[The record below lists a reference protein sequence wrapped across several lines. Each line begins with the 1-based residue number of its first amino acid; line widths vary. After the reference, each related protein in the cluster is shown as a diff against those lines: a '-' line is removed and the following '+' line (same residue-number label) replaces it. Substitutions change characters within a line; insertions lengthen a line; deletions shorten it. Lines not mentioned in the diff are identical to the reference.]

1 MSEPLRA
8 GEPCLL
14 VDGRGRHYLLHL
26 RDDGTFQ
33 FHGGTLAH
41 AEIIGSAEGSAL
53 YASAGQRLVALRP
66 RLADYVLAMRR
77 GPQVVYPK
85 DYGAIVVW
93 ADLAPGQTVLEAGTG
108 SGALTLAVL
117 RAVGPTGRVVSVERR
132 EDHAAHARKT
142 VQRALGAVPENLDL
156 RVGDVED
163 AVAEVA
169 PDRLVLDVPE
179 PWHLVEAAGEHV
191 VAGGVFCAY
200 VPTVPQ
206 IQQLRDALR
215 QARRFIEISTFEVW
229 HREWAVEG
237 RSVRP
242 EHQMVGHTGFITV
255 ARRVQRLADD
265 QAGR

>member
-1 MSEPLRA
+1 MSTPFRA

-14 VDGRGRHYLLHL
+14 VDGKGRHYLLHL
-26 RDDGTFQ
+26 QEDRSFQ
-33 FHGGTLAH
+33 FHGGNLAH
-41 AEIIGSAEGSAL
+41 TEVIGVEEGTAL

-85 DYGAIVVW
+85 DYGAIIVW
-93 ADLAPGQTVLEAGTG
+93 ADIAPGQVVLEAGTG
-108 SGALTLAVL
+108 SGALTLALL
-117 RAVGPTGRVVSVERR
+117 RAVGGGGRVVSVERR
-132 EDHAAHARKT
+132 EDHATHARRT
-142 VQRALGAVPENLDL
+142 VERALGAVPPNLEL
-156 RVGDVED
+156 RVGEVEEEI
-163 AVAEVA
+163 AGVG

-179 PWHLVEAAGEHV
+179 PWHSVEAAGEHLI
-191 VAGGVFCAY
+191 AGGVFCAY

-215 QARRFIEISTFEVW
+215 TSRRFIEISTFEVLQ
-229 HREWAVEG
+229 REWSVEG

-255 ARRVQRLADD
+255 ARRVQPLEAD
-265 QAGR
+265 